1 MKKFLF
7 LLVPFLL
14 VTSTGFYYFFS
25 SSPTEEIVT
34 ESLPTL
40 GEITSLSTLENAY
53 KENIQS
59 RSNLRGDD
67 VTHFR
72 LALQDA
78 EVKKCNKITSP
89 DIKAKCL
96 DTFIILD
103 ASHSQSIE
111 WCRTLHDVSKKVTCT
126 NQVYFAQAKAFKN
139 TLLCKKIIGDI
150 ELQSICN
157 ENIGSL
163 DSKITPLSARDFCT
177 NTIDCQI
184 PKKNNTPANIKAL
197 ALEKQ
202 DISLCQSIE
211 SQTGSRDCS
220 DDVTMELSFET
231 KNIAS
236 CDNIQDAKDKSYC
249 MNQMIYY
256 NDRELYAQI
265 LKNKRSTLC
274 SSIVTKSLRES
285 CSDML
290 LLEKIKISGKVWDC
304 DKLYATGAV
313 IACKNLYK

>member
-14 VTSTGFYYFFS
+14 VSSTGFYYFFLA
-25 SSPTEEIVT
+25 PPPQKIVVQN
-34 ESLPTL
+34 LPRL
-40 GEITSLSTLENAY
+40 EQVISLSSLEQVYN
-53 KENIQS
+53 ENIQS
-59 RSNLRGDD
+59 RSNLRADD
-67 VTHFR
+67 VTYFR
-72 LALQDA
+72 LAIQDA
-78 EVKKCNKITSP
+78 EVKKCNKINSP
-89 DIKAKCL
+89 DIKGKCL

-111 WCRTLHDVSKKVTCT
+111 WCRTLHDISKKVSCT
-126 NQVYFAQAKAFKN
+126 NQVYFAQAKTFRN

-157 ENIGSL
+157 ESIDSL
-163 DSKITPLSARDFCT
+163 DSKIGLLPVWDSCA
-177 NTIDCQI
+177 NNIDCQTS
-184 PKKNNTPANIKAL
+184 KKNSTPTNIKAL

-220 DDVTMELSFET
+220 DDISMKLSFDT
-231 KNIAS
+231 KDITS
-236 CDNIQDAKDKSYC
+236 CDDIQDEKDNAYC
-249 MNQMIYY
+249 VDQMNYY
-256 NDRELYAQI
+256 KDRELYIQI

-290 LLEKIKISGKVWDC
+290 LLEKIKISEKAWDC
-304 DKLYATGAV
+304 DKLYDSGAV
-313 IACKNLYK
+313 ISCKNLYK